1 MARNLKSRLWTASF
15 LALPA
20 ALACLHGSPA
30 TRPPALPGAPF
41 VDVVAGSGIS
51 FREHNGAKG
60 GKELIETFTSGCGL
74 LDYDNDGLPDIYF
87 VNGAAIPSLRKEAP
101 EYNNRLYRNVGNFKF
116 VDVTEAAHA
125 EGRGYGMGVAVGDY
139 DNDGFPDLYVTN
151 FGQNQLL
158 HNRGDGTFEDA
169 TEKAGVGGGGWS
181 TSAAFFDY
189 DRDGY
194 LDLFVA
200 RYVEYE
206 LGKHPPCGQERGLV
220 SYCLPDLFQP
230 MTALLFHNNHDG
242 TFTDVSHA
250 AGIDRVKGRGLGV
263 TVGDYDGDGW
273 PDIFVA
279 NDRGRNF
286 LFHNKGNGT
295 FEEVGLPA
303 GIAYSMDGMARAGMG
318 TDFGDY
324 DQDGWLDILVNNF
337 QAEGTALFHNANG
350 QFFTDVGGQ
359 VGLHDSSYPYVVFGG
374 KFVDY
379 DNDGLLDIF
388 AVSGHTQD
396 DVSAY
401 QPYITYPEPK
411 LLFRNVG
418 GSFAR
423 VDDGAKGALAQL
435 RVSRGAA
442 FGDLDNEGTVDVVVN
457 NTNDFPQIMR
467 NMAGRDNK
475 SLLIKLVG
483 SKSNRDGIGTRLEA
497 HFGNHVQLFEAKSAA
512 SYLSANDLRV
522 HVGLGTSPQIDEL
535 VLRWASGKVQNVHNL
550 PAGYLHV
557 ISEDRGVIGSTKL
570 APGPRQLAQTRDMLG
585 ALTGGFPQSNFVTQF
600 ELAKPQLPQDFQL
613 SLPSQVVEQ
622 RRMCAGRRRTWIPPA
637 PRLASPWPTGSLG
650 RF

>member
-1 MARNLKSRLWTASF
+1 MALQ
-15 LALPA
+15 
-20 ALACLHGSPA
+20 A
-30 TRPPALPGAPF
+30 TRPPDLPSAPF
-41 VDVVAGSGIS
+41 VDVLAGSGIS

-60 GKELIETFTSGCGL
+60 AKELIETFTSGCGL
-74 LDYDNDGLPDIYF
+74 LDYDNDGLQDIYF
-87 VNGAAIPSLRKEAP
+87 VNGAALPSLRKEGP
-101 EYNNRLYRNVGNFKF
+101 EYKNRLYRNVGNFKF
-116 VDVTEAAHA
+116 VDVTESAHA

-139 DNDGFPDLYVTN
+139 DNDGFPDLYITN

-158 HNRGDGTFEDA
+158 HNRRDGTFEDV

-206 LGKHPPCGQERGLV
+206 LGKHPPCGRERGLL

-230 MTALLFHNNHDG
+230 TTALLFHNNHDG

-263 TVGDYDGDGW
+263 TIGDYDGDGW

-286 LFHNKGNGT
+286 LFHNKGDGT

-337 QAEGTALFHNANG
+337 QAEGTALFHNSNG

-359 VGLHDSSYPYVVFGG
+359 VGLHDPSYPYVVFGG

-396 DVSAY
+396 DVERI
-401 QPYITYPEPK
+401 PT
-411 LLFRNVG
+411 L
-418 GSFAR
+418 
-423 VDDGAKGALAQL
+423 
-435 RVSRGAA
+435 
-442 FGDLDNEGTVDVVVN
+442 
-457 NTNDFPQIMR
+457 
-467 NMAGRDNK
+467 
-475 SLLIKLVG
+475 
-483 SKSNRDGIGTRLEA
+483 
-497 HFGNHVQLFEAKSAA
+497 H
-512 SYLSANDLRV
+512 YLSRTEAAIPECR
-522 HVGLGTSPQIDEL
+522 
-535 VLRWASGKVQNVHNL
+535 
-550 PAGYLHV
+550 
-557 ISEDRGVIGSTKL
+557 
-570 APGPRQLAQTRDMLG
+570 RQFCSR
-585 ALTGGFPQSNFVTQF
+585 
-600 ELAKPQLPQDFQL
+600 
-613 SLPSQVVEQ
+613 
-622 RRMCAGRRRTWIPPA
+622 
-637 PRLASPWPTGSLG
+637 
-650 RF
+650 

>member
-1 MARNLKSRLWTASF
+1 MSAGMVCLLGSQLTGRSGNAS
-15 LALPA
+15 
-20 ALACLHGSPA
+20 
-30 TRPPALPGAPF
+30 APF
-41 VDVVAGSGIS
+41 VDVRASSGIT
-51 FREHNGAKG
+51 FQEHNGAQG
-60 GKELIETFTSGCGL
+60 GKELIETFTGGVGL
-74 LDYDNDGLPDIYF
+74 LDYDNDGLLDVYL
-87 VNGAAIPSLRKEAP
+87 VNGAAIPLLRKEGP
-101 EYNNRLYRNVGNFKF
+101 EYANRLYRNLGNFKF
-116 VDVTEAAHA
+116 VDVTQAAHA

-139 DNDGFPDLYVTN
+139 DNDGFPDLYITN

-158 HNRGDGTFEDA
+158 HNRGDGTFEDV

-181 TSAAFFDY
+181 TSAAFLDY

-200 RYVEYE
+200 RYAVYE
-206 LGKHPPCGQERGLV
+206 LGKYPPCRDEVGLLG
-220 SYCLPDLFQP
+220 YCLPDLFQP
-230 MTALLFHNNHDG
+230 MSALLFHNNHDG

-263 TVGDYDGDGW
+263 TIGDYDGDGW
-273 PDIFVA
+273 PDILVT

-286 LFHNKGNGT
+286 LFHNKGDET

-337 QAEGTALFHNANG
+337 QAEGMALFHNSNG

-359 VGLHDSSYPYVVFGG
+359 VGLHDPSYPYVVFGG

-396 DVSAY
+396 DVSSY

-418 GSFAR
+418 GSFVR
-423 VDDGAKGALAQL
+423 VDDGPEGALGQL
-435 RVSRGAA
+435 KVSRGAA
-442 FGDLDNEGTVDVVVN
+442 FGDLNNEGVVDVVVN
-457 NTNDFPQIMR
+457 NTNDNPQILR
-467 NMAGRDNK
+467 NMAGSQNK

-483 SKSNRDGIGTRLEA
+483 TKSNRDGIGTRLEV
-497 HFGNHVQLFEAKSAA
+497 HYGNHVQILEAKGAA
-512 SYLSANDLRV
+512 SYLAANDLRV
-522 HVGLGTSPQIDEL
+522 HVGLGACAQVDEL
-535 VLRWASGKVQNVHNL
+535 ILRWPSGKVQTLRNL
-550 PAGYLHV
+550 AAGYLHV
-557 ISEDRGVIGSTKL
+557 ISEDQGVLKSEKL
-570 APGPRQLAQTRDMLG
+570 VPRPAMND
-585 ALTGGFPQSNFVTQF
+585 
-600 ELAKPQLPQDFQL
+600 
-613 SLPSQVVEQ
+613 SLPE
-622 RRMCAGRRRTWIPPA
+622 A
-637 PRLASPWPTGSLG
+637 PCPSPKPHQAESN
-650 RF
+650 